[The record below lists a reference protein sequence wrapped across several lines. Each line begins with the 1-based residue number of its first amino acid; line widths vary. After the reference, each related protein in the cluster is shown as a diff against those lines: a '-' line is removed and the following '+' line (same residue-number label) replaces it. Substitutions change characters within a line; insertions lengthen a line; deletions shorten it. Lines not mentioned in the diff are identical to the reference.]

1 MLAPAR
7 RAAHA
12 VLRAIHSQRVDLAT
26 ALERE
31 RRKMADDRDRALA
44 TDIVLGTLRSR
55 AALDHLIAWAGRRR
69 ADDFDPDVLDVL
81 RAGAYQLIHLD
92 RVPASAAVNDAVDL
106 TKAIGRRSASGAVNA
121 ILRAIARNR
130 QRLPLPGPGDGI
142 DYLSVTLSHPRWLV
156 ERWVGRMGP
165 ERALAWI
172 TFNNDTPPLAI
183 RANRLHTTREEVAA
197 RLAGDGIESEPTR
210 FAPDGL
216 VVRSSLP
223 RTAAA
228 LPPAWFVPQDEGS
241 QLVGA
246 YVAPAPAS
254 RVLDACA
261 APGSKTTQLAAELRN
276 GGVLVATDLRPRRL
290 RALDAMLRQS
300 GAHAHVVQADAAT
313 GLPFDAAF
321 DIVLVDA
328 PCSGLGTIRRD
339 PDIRWRRTE
348 GELGAHAERQHRIL
362 AEAARSVRPGG
373 LLVYS
378 TCSSEPEENV
388 EVVEA
393 FLASAPG
400 FAFEDPLRTRREVP
414 AALGP
419 CLDGRGCL
427 QTEPDRH
434 GLEPFFAA
442 RLRRRAETR
451 IPNPE
456 SRIPE

>member
-7 RAAHA
+7 RAVHA

-55 AALDHLIAWAGRRR
+55 AALDHLIAWAGRRS

-81 RAGAYQLIHLD
+81 RAGTYQLLHLD

-130 QRLPLPGPGDGI
+130 QRLPLPGPGDGL

-156 ERWVGRMGP
+156 ERWTGRLGLD
-165 ERALAWI
+165 RALAWI
-172 TFNNDTPPLAI
+172 TFNNEPPPLVI
-183 RANRLHTTREEVAA
+183 RANRLHTTREDVAA
-197 RLAGDGIESEPTR
+197 RLADAGIESEPAR

-216 VVRSSLP
+216 VVRASLP
-223 RTAAA
+223 RVAPA
-228 LPPAWFVPQDEGS
+228 LPPSWFTAQDESS

-246 YVAPAPAS
+246 YVAPTPAS

-261 APGSKTTQLAAELRN
+261 APGSKTTQLAAGMQNR
-276 GGVLVATDLRPRRL
+276 GVLVATDLRPRRL
-290 RALDAMLRQS
+290 RALGAMLRQS
-300 GAHAHVVQADAAT
+300 GAQAHVVQGDAAA
-313 GLPFDAAF
+313 GLPFDGAF

-328 PCSGLGTIRRD
+328 PCSSLGTIRRD

-348 GELGAHAERQHRIL
+348 DELGTYAERQRRIL
-362 AEAARSVRPGG
+362 AGAARTVRAGG

-388 EVVEA
+388 EVVDA

-400 FAFEDPLRTRREVP
+400 FAIEDPVRTIREVP
-414 AALGP
+414 ASLHP
-419 CLDGRGCL
+419 CLDHRGCL

-442 RLRRRAETR
+442 RLRRLTTH
-451 IPNPE
+451 NP
-456 SRIPE
+456 